1 MHRKPAVAVFG
12 SDDLADAPA
21 VASLCEELG
30 SALVGLGCR
39 VVCGG
44 LGGAMEAVCRGARS
58 NPAYQAGDTIG
69 ILPMA
74 ESSGANPFVDIA
86 IPTGLGL
93 FRNML
98 VARAGDA
105 CIAVRGGAGTLS
117 EVAMAWQLDK
127 EVAVLKES
135 GGWSEKLAGLPLD
148 HRGESGR
155 VLVPLADVEAAVVWL
170 REVLRLKD

>member
-1 MHRKPAVAVFG
+1 MQRKPAVAVFG

-21 VASLCEELG
+21 VASLCEDLG
-30 SALVGLGCR
+30 SAVVGLGCR

-58 NPAYQAGDTIG
+58 NPAYQVGDTIG

-74 ESSGANPFVDIA
+74 ESAGANPFVDVA

-105 CIAVRGGAGTLS
+105 CIGVRGGAGTLS
-117 EVAMAWQLDK
+117 EIAMAWQLDK
-127 EVAVLKES
+127 EVAVMAGS
-135 GGWSEKLAGLPLD
+135 GGWSHKLAGDPLD
-148 HRGESGR
+148 HRCDGGR
-155 VLVPLADVEAAVVWL
+155 TLVALADVEAAVAWL
-170 REVLRLKD
+170 KEVLKL